1 MELTP
6 NASRQICTKNAK
18 IWGLEIND
26 LLDPVLQHATAKDL
40 LGRGECVSTILA
52 RILPEHCGPVSSF
65 PSFCSGGR
73 ELKSW
78 TRDLLS

>member
-6 NASRQICTKNAK
+6 TASRQICTKNTK

-26 LLDPVLQHATAKDL
+26 LIYPVLQHAKAEDL
-40 LGRGECVSTILA
+40 LGRGGCVSTILA
-52 RILPEHCGPVSSF
+52 RILPEHCGLVSSF

-73 ELKSW
+73 GLKYW
-78 TRDLLS
+78 TRNMLS